1 MNRLLTNKSIS
12 DLYKKNKNNKSL
24 KWKKKLFKDLYFL
37 INKKKYLS
45 DKDLFQE
52 VSIGLWSAIITFD
65 FNKNFDF
72 FRWSKWHISSRVK
85 SYKLKKSKLR
95 IFENSIKLDGL
106 NIGDRLDV
114 RSNRSMLE
122 FDIDFKKWLD
132 RDGSDLEKRNAKII
146 ADWLFAGNSLTQVA
160 KENGLSIERIR
171 QIKDSELK
179 KLSIFL
185 NS

>member
-1 MNRLLTNKSIS
+1 MNRFITNKSIS
-12 DLYKKNKNNKSL
+12 DLYKKNKRNKSL

-52 VSIGLWSAIITFD
+52 VSIGLWTAIITFD

-72 FRWSKWHISSRVK
+72 FRWSSWHISSRAK

-95 IFENSIKLDGL
+95 IFENSIKLHEL
-106 NIGDRLDV
+106 NIGDHLDV
-114 RSNRSMLE
+114 QPNRSTLE
-122 FDIDFKKWLD
+122 FNIDFKKWFD
-132 RDGSDLEKRNAKII
+132 REGSDLEKRNAKII

-160 KENGLSIERIR
+160 KENGLSIERVR
-171 QIKDSELK
+171 QIRDSEIK
-179 KLSIFL
+179 KLSTFL